1 MKKYIKIFT
10 LTFLAASVFACPVFA
25 RDIKFELSL
34 DRDKIGL
41 GEAAQLG
48 LSFYD
53 TQSMPAP
60 DIGNIDGLDIH
71 YIGPSSMMTVING
84 QVSSS
89 VTHRYR
95 VQPLKIGK
103 FQLGPFSFNYKGNKY
118 ISNIAF
124 LEVTEEKAAP
134 LPAATGEAASAEK
147 LNLEDKI
154 FLKLDIGKASA
165 YVNELIP
172 VTVKLYVNRLNVSDI
187 QLPTFVQEGFSKVEF
202 KEPKQYRE
210 RFGNVVYEVLEFKT
224 NIFGT
229 RPGDYKIGPAKI
241 KCNVMVKKR
250 LPQMPGAMG
259 DAFGDD
265 YYRDSFFEDFY
276 THYERY
282 PLGLQSQEAHIVV
295 SPLPM
300 QGMPQDFSGAV
311 GDYQFVYEA
320 GPAKVKAGDPITVHM
335 DINGNGNFNTVLM
348 PKIDCASG
356 FKAYEPEV
364 KTDEGRKSFTEVL
377 IPETEAVTEV
387 PKASFT
393 YFDPDKKEYK
403 TITQGP
409 IPIQVEK
416 GKDETPSQVV
426 GPVSA
431 QYQGETKNEELVRD
445 IIYIKE
451 APGRWVGKSYGFY
464 NSRIF
469 WSFVFLPLIFLM
481 SFLFVQGRKAKL
493 KSDSVYAGR
502 VLALRVSRRGL
513 KALARLAYQK
523 DAKIFYETLFKTLQD
538 YLGNRLNMPP
548 AGITSDAVEHA
559 LELKDAD
566 MEILRKVK
574 SLFDTC
580 DRARFAFFSAQEY
593 ELADDLKILQEI
605 IKYFERNRL

>member
-1 MKKYIKIFT
+1 MNRYIKIFI
-10 LTFLAASVFACPVFA
+10 LTFLAAGALACPVFA
-25 RDIKFELSL
+25 KDMKFEVNL

-71 YIGPSSMMTVING
+71 YIGPSTMMTVING

-95 VQPLKIGK
+95 IQPLKIGK

-118 ISNIAF
+118 TSNMAF
-124 LEVTEEKAAP
+124 LEVTEEKAVP

-147 LNLEDKI
+147 LNLEDRI

-210 RFGNVVYEVLEFKT
+210 RFGNVIYEVLEFKT
-224 NIFGT
+224 SIFGT

-250 LPQMPGAMG
+250 LAQAPGMG

-282 PLGLQSQEAHIVV
+282 PLELQSQEAQIVV
-295 SPLPM
+295 SPLPT

-320 GPAKVKAGDPITVHM
+320 SPVKVKAGDPVTVHM
-335 DINGNGNFNTVLM
+335 DINGNGNFNTVLV
-348 PKIDCASG
+348 PKIESAAG

-364 KTDEGRKSFTEVL
+364 KTEEGRKSFTEVL
-377 IPETEAVTEV
+377 IPESEAVTQV
-387 PKASFT
+387 PRASFT

-403 TITQGP
+403 TINQGP
-409 IPIQVEK
+409 ISIQVEK
-416 GKDETPSQVV
+416 GREEAPSQVV
-426 GPVSA
+426 GPSPA
-431 QYQGETKNEELVRD
+431 PYQGGPKNEELARD

-451 APGRWVGKSYGFY
+451 APGRWIGKSYGFY
-464 NSRIF
+464 NSRVFWAFIF
-469 WSFVFLPLIFLM
+469 MPLLFLISFFV
-481 SFLFVQGRKAKL
+481 VQGRRARL
-493 KSDSVYAGR
+493 RRDSIYAGR
-502 VLALRVSRRGL
+502 VMAFRASRQGL
-513 KALARLAYQK
+513 KALTRLSRQK

-538 YLGNRLNMPP
+538 YLGNRLNIPP
-548 AGITSDAVEHA
+548 AGITSDAVERA
-559 LELKDAD
+559 LESKDAD
-566 MEILRKVK
+566 REILRKAK

-580 DRARFAFFSAQEY
+580 DRARFAFFSVEEY
-593 ELADDLKILQEI
+593 KLADDLKELQEI